1 LSRSRSSCRIH
12 TISGRVLHSKRPESV
27 TAVPQMPSSASPV
40 TALPRAAVS
49 GAIFR
54 GDEVLLTQR
63 GQAPMLGAW
72 SLPGGHIEPGE
83 KAADALLRELREE
96 TAIEARLLGVADVV
110 DVIRRGEDAA
120 VSFHRVILVFYGI
133 WLDGEARA
141 GSDAAA
147 VMWRR
152 PSEMAALRTTPG
164 LAEVVERAESRLRQ
178 DGLPV

>member
-1 LSRSRSSCRIH
+1 
-12 TISGRVLHSKRPESV
+12 V
-27 TAVPQMPSSASPV
+27 TV
-40 TALPRAAVS
+40 LPRAAVS

-63 GQAPMLGAW
+63 WQVPMLGAW

-96 TAIEARLLGVADVV
+96 TAIEARLLGVAGAV
-110 DVIRRGEDAA
+110 DVIRHGQDGA

-133 WLDGEARA
+133 WQSGEAVA

-152 PSEMAALRTTPG
+152 PPEIAALRTTPG
-164 LAEVVERAESRLRQ
+164 LAEVIERAECRLRQ
-178 DGLPV
+178 GGLPA